1 MKNSFSHNNIIYFIP
16 VIVWMCFIYAL
27 SSRQHITVAEEPMIN
42 FLIFKTLHVVEYTI
56 IYVLNVFALKKN
68 ESRHPLLYAG
78 YITILFAITDEL
90 HQMAVPTREG
100 IFRDVLID
108 SVGVGTGNYILNKFQ
123 IVT

>member
-1 MKNSFSHNNIIYFIP
+1 
-16 VIVWMCFIYAL
+16 
-27 SSRQHITVAEEPMIN
+27 MIN

-56 IYVLNVFALKKN
+56 LYVLNVFALKKN